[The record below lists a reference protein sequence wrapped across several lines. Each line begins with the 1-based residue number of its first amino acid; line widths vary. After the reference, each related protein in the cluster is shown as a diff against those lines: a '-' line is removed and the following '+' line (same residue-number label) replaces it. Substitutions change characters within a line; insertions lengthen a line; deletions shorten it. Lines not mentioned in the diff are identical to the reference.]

1 MDMKIRKMI
10 FLGIMI
16 SISIV
21 VSIVEAQISTVLFI
35 IPGVKLGLANI
46 VTLIILYIYGKKD
59 AFLVLILR
67 ILIVALIYSGDASST
82 FEPCGGIMRVWSDDP
97 IPAVQ
102 ESFHYLGVG
111 RWRFDA
117 HGRPN
122 PDGNSDSKDRTL
134 DSVFTLYANLKRPD
148 GNLYRYRRQKTD
160 ASLRKDAA
168 NERKLKR
175 AS

>member
-67 ILIVALIYSGDASST
+67 ILIVALIYSAMPAPLLSLAGGLCAFGAMILFQRFKSLSIISVSVAGALMHMVGQILMAILILKT
-82 FEPCGGIMRVWSDDP
+82 ELLILYLPYMLILSVPTGIFTGIVAKKLTQVFEKT
-97 IPAVQ
+97 
-102 ESFHYLGVG
+102 L
-111 RWRFDA
+111 
-117 HGRPN
+117 
-122 PDGNSDSKDRTL
+122 RT
-134 DSVFTLYANLKRPD
+134 
-148 GNLYRYRRQKTD
+148 
-160 ASLRKDAA
+160 
-168 NERKLKR
+168 NEN
-175 AS
+175 